1 MRLPRTAAVLAA
13 LAAAP
18 AVYGQPGDLIDQT
31 RRLQA
36 VAVQQVEADVRLGL
50 SEASR
55 LTDKAAAV
63 ARYKGLLAKVEEDK
77 NLPDDRKATLKRVLQ
92 DRIRIAETTAA
103 EAKDEIA

>member
-1 MRLPRTAAVLAA
+1 MTRLRTAAVLAA

-18 AVYGQPGDLIDQT
+18 SLTAQTPDLIDQT

-55 LTDKAAAV
+55 LTDKTEAV
-63 ARYKGLLAKVEEDK
+63 ARYKKLLQRVEESKD
-77 NLPDDRKATLKRVLQ
+77 LPDDRRATMKRAGERQARSGSSLS
-92 DRIRIAETTAA
+92 RRACT
-103 EAKDEIA
+103 

>member
-1 MRLPRTAAVLAA
+1 MRKDGAPRTPEVRPMTRVRTAAVLAA

-18 AVYGQPGDLIDQT
+18 VLSAQAPDLIDQT

-63 ARYKGLLAKVEEDK
+63 ARYKGLLQKVEEQKD
-77 NLPDDRKATLKRVLQ
+77 LPDDRKATLKRVLQ
-92 DRIRIAETTAA
+92 DRI
-103 EAKDEIA
+103 